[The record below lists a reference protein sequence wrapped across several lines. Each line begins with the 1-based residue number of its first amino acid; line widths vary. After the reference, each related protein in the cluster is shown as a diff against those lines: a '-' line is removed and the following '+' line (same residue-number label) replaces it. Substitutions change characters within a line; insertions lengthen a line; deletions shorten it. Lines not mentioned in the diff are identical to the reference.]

1 MLLLFWHTRADQPAP
16 PNPTV
21 LGGGGEEDLER
32 YRAQRRKRKQDIE
45 DWLRKQKLEAEALKE
60 RLAKAEADRKRKT
73 KAKSDSKA
81 KRAIEARIDRF
92 TRELA
97 AAEAEIQVL
106 LQALAELQISLVDQ
120 ELSRRRALLLMVI
133 ASA

>member
-1 MLLLFWHTRADQPAP
+1 MLLLFWHTRASVTR
-16 PNPTV
+16 PNPTQ

-32 YRAQRRKRKQDIE
+32 YRAQRRKRKQEIE

-60 RLAKAEADRKRKT
+60 RLAKAEADKKRKT

-81 KRAIEARIDRF
+81 RKAIEARIDRF

-97 AAEAEIQVL
+97 ETEAEIQVL